1 MHNGHPA
8 SLLCFACHH
17 WEDAAGRLPAS
28 TPNGRKSFPGEDEY
42 SIGIYHQNAGMILT
56 QKTQRAACVNAARC
70 ISHCNVL
77 QRHMHRHA

>member
-8 SLLCFACHH
+8 SLLCFACHY
-17 WEDAAGRLPAS
+17 WKGATRRLNAS

-42 SIGIYHQNAGMILT
+42 SIGIYYQNAGMILT
-56 QKTQRAACVNAARC
+56 QKTQRAACVNAAHC
-70 ISHCNVL
+70 ISHRNAL

>member
-8 SLLCFACHH
+8 SLLCFACHQ

-42 SIGIYHQNAGMILT
+42 SIGIYYQNAGMILT
-56 QKTQRAACVNAARC
+56 QKTQRAACVNAARF
-70 ISHCNVL
+70 ISHRNAL

>member
-28 TPNGRKSFPGEDEY
+28 TPNGRKSFPGDDEY
-42 SIGIYHQNAGMILT
+42 SIEMCHQNAGMILT

-70 ISHCNVL
+70 ISHRNAL
-77 QRHMHRHA
+77 QRHMHRPA